1 MIGWNGIKN
10 PEVRRTREGF
20 AVECSSS
27 PGDLEEFLRSLH
39 FVFNP
44 RGGSRH
50 QEKGS
55 QPSAADL
62 NYS

>member
-1 MIGWNGIKN
+1 MIGCNGIKY
-10 PEVRRTREGF
+10 PEVRLPGEGF
-20 AVECSSS
+20 AVECCSHQV
-27 PGDLEEFLRSLH
+27 LEEFLHSLH

-44 RGGSRH
+44 RGGSRR

-62 NYS
+62 RFN